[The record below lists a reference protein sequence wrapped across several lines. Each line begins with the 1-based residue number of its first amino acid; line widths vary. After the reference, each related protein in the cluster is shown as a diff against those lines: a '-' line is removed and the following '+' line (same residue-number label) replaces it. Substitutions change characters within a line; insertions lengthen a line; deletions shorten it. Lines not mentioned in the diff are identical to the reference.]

1 MLEKALSGSK
11 KYWLWILFLLSI
23 IFIGFLCYLYQFK
36 VGLGITGMSRD
47 VSWGFY
53 IANFTFLVGVAASAV
68 MVVLPYYWHNYKEF
82 GKITI
87 LGEFLAVAAV
97 TMCILFVFVDLGQPM
112 RVLNVIR
119 FPTPNSVMF
128 YDVIVLS
135 GYLLLNLICG
145 WTVLHAEYK
154 GTKYPSWLKPIIY
167 LAIVWAPSIHI
178 VTAFLYQGLPGRHFW
193 LTAVMAPRFLASA
206 FSSGPALIIII
217 ALLLKKVA
225 NFDVGKKAID
235 ALSKIVTYAFIINV
249 LLFIF
254 ELFTAFYSG
263 IHSHQAPIK
272 YLFVG
277 FEGHAEW
284 VPFMWTSYILAAIA
298 IVLLVIPATRR
309 NETTLALACLAVFIS
324 AWIDKGIGLITGGY
338 TPTPFETVTPYR
350 PTLPEI
356 GITLGVWAVGFL
368 IMTILYKIAL
378 EVKAS
383 KDLVVKYEGVLYK
396 K

>member
-1 MLEKALSGSK
+1 MLEKALTGSK
-11 KYWLWILFLLSI
+11 KYWLWVLFLLTI

-119 FPTPNSVMF
+119 FPTPNSIMF

-193 LTAVMAPRFLASA
+193 LTAIMAPRFLASA
-206 FSSGPALIIII
+206 FSSGPAFILIV

-225 NFDVGKKAID
+225 NFDPGKKAIET
-235 ALSKIVTYAFIINV
+235 LSKIVTYAFVINV
-249 LLFIF
+249 LFFLF
-254 ELFTAFYSG
+254 EVFTAFYSG

-277 FEGHAEW
+277 LEGHAEW

-298 IVLLVIPATRR
+298 IILLVIPATRK
-309 NETTLALACLAVFIS
+309 NETTLVLACMAVFLS
-324 AWIDKGIGLITGGY
+324 CWIDKGIGLITGGY
-338 TPTPFETVTPYR
+338 TPTPFETITPYR

-378 EVKAS
+378 GVKSS

>member
-1 MLEKALSGSK
+1 MIEKALVGSK
-11 KYWLWILFLLSI
+11 KYWIWVIFLLSI
-23 IFIGFLCYLYQFK
+23 IFIGFLCYLYQLK

-68 MVVLPYYWHNYKEF
+68 MVVLPYYWHNYKDF

-97 TMCILFVFVDLGQPM
+97 TMCVLFVFVDLGQPM
-112 RVLNVIR
+112 RVLNVLR
-119 FPTPNSVMF
+119 YPTPNSILF
-128 YDVIVLS
+128 YDVIVLN
-135 GYLLLNLICG
+135 GYLLLNLLCG

-154 GTKYPSWLKPIIY
+154 GTKYPSWLKPFIY

-193 LTAVMAPRFLASA
+193 LTAIMAPRFLASA

-225 NFDVGKKAID
+225 NFDVGKKAIEK
-235 ALSKIVTYAFIINV
+235 LSQIVTYAFILNI
-249 LLFIF
+249 LFFIF
-254 ELFTAFYSG
+254 EVFTAFYSG
-263 IHSHQAPIK
+263 IPGHKAPIT
-272 YLFVG
+272 YLFFG
-277 FEGHAEW
+277 LEGHAEW
-284 VPFMWTSYILAAIA
+284 VPFMWTAYILAAIA
-298 IVLLVIPATRR
+298 LLLLVIPKTRK
-309 NETTLALACLAVFIS
+309 NETTLALACLAVFIA

-338 TPTPFETVTPYR
+338 TPTPFETITPYR
-350 PTLPEI
+350 PTLPEV
-356 GITLGVWAVGFL
+356 GITLGVWATGFL

-378 EVKAS
+378 GVKSS
-383 KDLVVKYEGVLYK
+383 KELVVKSGGIQ
-396 K
+396 

>member
-1 MLEKALSGSK
+1 MLEKALVGSK
-11 KYWLWILFLLSI
+11 KYWLWVLFLLSI

-112 RVLNVIR
+112 RVLNVLR
-119 FPTPNSVMF
+119 FISPNSIMF

-135 GYLLLNLICG
+135 GYLLLNLLCG

-154 GTKYPSWLKPIIY
+154 GTKYPSWLKPFIY

-193 LTAVMAPRFLASA
+193 LTAVMAPKFLASA
-206 FSSGPALIIII
+206 FSSGPALIVVV

-225 NFDVGKKAID
+225 NFDAGKKAID
-235 ALSKIVTYAFIINV
+235 TLSKIVTYAFVTFV
-249 LLFIF
+249 LLFLF

-277 FEGHAEW
+277 LEGHREW
-284 VPFMWTSYILAAIA
+284 VPFMWTSAILAATA
-298 IVLLVIPATRR
+298 IIILVIPALRK
-309 NETTLALACLAVFIS
+309 NETTLALGCIAVFLS
-324 AWIDKGIGLITGGY
+324 CWIEKGIGLITGGY

-356 GITLGVWAVGFL
+356 GITLGVWATGFL
-368 IMTILYKIAL
+368 IMTLLYKIAL
-378 EVKAS
+378 EVKSS
-383 KDLVVKYEGVLYK
+383 KELIVKYEGVPHK
-396 K
+396 G

>member
-1 MLEKALSGSK
+1 MLEKALRGSK
-11 KYWLWILFLLSI
+11 KYWLWVLFLLSI

-36 VGLGITGMSRD
+36 IGLGITGMSRD

-53 IANFTFLVGVAASAV
+53 IANFTFLVGVAAGAV
-68 MVVLPYYWHNYKEF
+68 MIVLPYYWHNYKEY
-82 GKITI
+82 GKITV

-128 YDVIVLS
+128 YDVIVLN

-154 GTKYPSWLKPIIY
+154 GTKYPSWLKPVIY

-206 FSSGPALIIII
+206 FSAGPALVLVV
-217 ALLLKKVA
+217 ALLLKKIA
-225 NFDVGKKAID
+225 NFDPGKKAID
-235 ALSKIVTYAFIINV
+235 SLAKTVTYAFIINV

-277 FEGHAEW
+277 LEGHAEW
-284 VPFMWTSYILAAIA
+284 VPFMWIATILAI
-298 IVLLVIPATRR
+298 IGILLLVIPQTRK
-309 NETTLALACLAVFIS
+309 NETTLVLACIAVFIS
-324 AWIDKGIGLITGGY
+324 CWIDKGIGLITGGY

-356 GITLGVWAVGFL
+356 GITLGVWAIGFL

-383 KDLVVKYEGVLYK
+383 KELVVKYEGILYK

>member
-1 MLEKALSGSK
+1 MLEKALVGSK
-11 KYWLWILFLLSI
+11 KYWLWVLFLLSI
-23 IFIGFLCYLYQFK
+23 IFMGFLCYLYQFK

-112 RVLNVIR
+112 RVLNVLR
-119 FPTPNSVMF
+119 FPTPNSIMF

-135 GYLLLNLICG
+135 GYLLLNLLCG

-154 GTKYPSWLKPIIY
+154 GTKYPSWLKPFIY

-193 LTAVMAPRFLASA
+193 LTAIMAPRFLASA
-206 FSSGPALIIII
+206 FSSGPALIIVV

-225 NFDVGKKAID
+225 NFDAGKKAINT
-235 ALSKIVTYAFIINV
+235 LSKIVAYAFVINV
-249 LLFIF
+249 LLFLF

-277 FEGHAEW
+277 LEGHAEW

-298 IVLLVIPATRR
+298 IILLVIPALRR
-309 NETTLALACLAVFIS
+309 NETTLALACIAVFLS
-324 AWIDKGIGLITGGY
+324 CWIDKGIGLITGGY
-338 TPTPFETVTPYR
+338 TPTPFETITPYR

-356 GITLGVWAVGFL
+356 GITLGVWATGFL

-378 EVKAS
+378 EVKSS
-383 KDLVVKYEGVLYK
+383 KELVVKYEGVLYK

>member
-1 MLEKALSGSK
+1 MLEKALTGSK

-23 IFIGFLCYLYQFK
+23 IFVGFLCYLHQFK
-36 VGLGITGMSRD
+36 IGLGITGLSRD

-87 LGEFLAVAAV
+87 LGEFLAVSAV

-112 RVLNVIR
+112 RVLNVLR
-119 FPTPNSVMF
+119 FPTPNSIMF

-145 WTVLHAEYK
+145 WTVLHSEYK
-154 GTKYPSWLKPIIY
+154 GVKYPSWLKPIIY

-193 LTAVMAPRFLASA
+193 LTAIMAPRFLASA
-206 FSSGPALIIII
+206 FSSGPALILIV

-235 ALSKIVTYAFIINV
+235 TLAKIVTYAFIINV
-249 LLFIF
+249 LFFIF
-254 ELFTAFYSG
+254 EVFTAFYSG
-263 IHSHQAPIK
+263 ISSHKAPIK

-277 FEGHAEW
+277 LEGHAEW
-284 VPFMWTSYILAAIA
+284 VPFMWTSYILAALA
-298 IVLLVIPATRR
+298 IILLVIPATRK
-309 NETTLALACLAVFIS
+309 NETTLTLACIAVFIS

-338 TPTPFETVTPYR
+338 TPTPFETITPYR

-356 GITLGVWAVGFL
+356 GITLGVWGIGFL

-378 EVKAS
+378 EVKSS
-383 KDLVVKYEGVLYK
+383 KV
-396 K
+396 

>member
-1 MLEKALSGSK
+1 MLEKALVGSK
-11 KYWLWILFLLSI
+11 KYWLWVLFLLSI

-68 MVVLPYYWHNYKEF
+68 MVVLPYYWHDYKEF

-112 RVLNVIR
+112 RVLNVLR
-119 FPTPNSVMF
+119 FLSPKSIMF

-135 GYLLLNLICG
+135 GYLILNLICG

-178 VTAFLYQGLPGRHFW
+178 VTAFLYQGLPGRHYW
-193 LTAVMAPRFLASA
+193 LTAIMAPKFLASA
-206 FSSGPALIIII
+206 FSSGPALIVIV

-225 NFDVGKKAID
+225 NFDPGKKAIET
-235 ALSKIVTYAFIINV
+235 LSKIVTYAFILFV
-249 LLFIF
+249 LFFLF
-254 ELFTAFYSG
+254 EVFTAFYSG
-263 IHSHQAPIK
+263 IHTHQASFK

-277 FEGHAEW
+277 MEGHAEW
-284 VPFMWTSYILAAIA
+284 VPFLWTAVILAIIA
-298 IVLLVIPATRR
+298 IILLAIPPLRKR
-309 NETTLALACLAVFIS
+309 ETTLALGCIAVFFS
-324 AWIDKGIGLITGGY
+324 CWLEKGAGLIVGGY
-338 TPTPFETVTPYR
+338 TPTPFETITPYR

-356 GITLGVWAVGFL
+356 GITLGVWATGFL
-368 IMTILYKIAL
+368 IMTLLYKIAL

-383 KDLVVKYEGVLYK
+383 KDLIVKGVLYK
-396 K
+396 D

>member
-1 MLEKALSGSK
+1 MLEKALVGSK
-11 KYWLWILFLLSI
+11 KYWIWVLFLLSI

-68 MVVLPYYWHNYKEF
+68 MVVLPYYWHDYKEF
-82 GKITI
+82 GRITI

-112 RVLNVIR
+112 RVLNVLR
-119 FPTPNSVMF
+119 FLSPRSIMF

-135 GYLLLNLICG
+135 VYLLLNLLCG

-154 GTKYPSWLKPIIY
+154 GTKYPSWLKPFIY
-167 LAIVWAPSIHI
+167 LAIIWAPSIHI
-178 VTAFLYQGLPGRHFW
+178 VTAFLYQGLPGRHYW
-193 LTAVMAPRFLASA
+193 LTAIMAPKFLASA
-206 FSSGPALIIII
+206 FSSGPALIVIV

-225 NFDVGKKAID
+225 NFDPGKKAMET
-235 ALSKIVTYAFIINV
+235 LSKIVIYAFILFV
-249 LLFIF
+249 LFYLFEI
-254 ELFTAFYSG
+254 FTAFYSG
-263 IHSHQAPIK
+263 IHTHQVSFK

-277 FEGHAEW
+277 MEKHAEW
-284 VPFMWTSYILAAIA
+284 APFMWAAVILAVIA
-298 IVLLVIPATRR
+298 ILFLAIPALRK
-309 NETTLALACLAVFIS
+309 NETTLALGCIAVFFS
-324 AWIDKGIGLITGGY
+324 CWLEKGAGLIVGGY
-338 TPTPFETVTPYR
+338 TPTPFETITPYR

-356 GITLGVWAVGFL
+356 GITLGVWATGFL

-378 EVKAS
+378 EVKTS
-383 KDLVVKYEGVLYK
+383 HELIVKYEGVLYK